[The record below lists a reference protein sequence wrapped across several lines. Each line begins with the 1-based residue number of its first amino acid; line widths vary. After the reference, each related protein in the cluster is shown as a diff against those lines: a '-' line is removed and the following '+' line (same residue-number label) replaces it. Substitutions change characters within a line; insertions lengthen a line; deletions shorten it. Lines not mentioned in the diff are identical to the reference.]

1 MRTDARQ
8 MELGF
13 TQEEV
18 FPEPRALGMIE
29 TCSHFMGI
37 DDDLTQ
43 ICSRLAKMLGLHE
56 LAARVGVEW
65 NHRMRSTAGRATWP
79 TCLIE
84 LNTHL
89 PQISQDELRRTL
101 LHELAHLVTYER
113 LGHGNVSPHGAE
125 WQKACADLGIAGES
139 ATHRLSLPT
148 RTYKKKWKYVCTS
161 CGSSFDRVRRF
172 KGRVACYECCQ
183 KTMSGEYD
191 ERFRLIEINLGE
203 RLEKANT

>member
-1 MRTDARQ
+1 MCMRIDARQ

-13 TQEEV
+13 TQVEV
-18 FPEPRALGMIE
+18 IPEPRPLGMIE

-37 DDDLTQ
+37 DEDLTK
-43 ICSRLAKMLGLHE
+43 ICSRLAKMLGLHQ

-65 NHRMRSTAGRATWP
+65 NPRMRSTAGRATWP

-89 PQISQDELRRTL
+89 PKISQDELRRTL

-113 LGHGNVSPHGAE
+113 LGHVDVLPHGEE
-125 WQKACADLGIAGES
+125 WQQACADVGIPGES
-139 ATHRLSLPT
+139 ATHRLTLPA
-148 RTYKKKWKYVCTS
+148 RTFKKKWKYICPN
-161 CGSSFDRVRRF
+161 CGSAIQRVRRF

-183 KTMSGEYD
+183 KTRAREYD
-191 ERFRLIEINLGE
+191 ERFRLIEMSLG
-203 RLEKANT
+203 